1 MNEAESKGP
10 SIRAAMLTHAR
21 RRATQEEEPMPLQDL
36 QPACSAEVHPPAA
49 QSPAQAAAPS
59 FRQAVKRRLRP
70 IARAAF
76 RALKPVLR
84 PIAFRLK
91 AYFLAPLQAQ
101 LQAQLQTQTQ
111 SAEQAAHARYQQLL
125 HELQALRN
133 DIAQG
138 IQRQRDEHAQIGL
151 DMLQE
156 LQLARDSLER
166 TIISAQPD
174 LTRLEASQDQL
185 ERIEHYAFA
194 SARRV
199 AVTGDSGEVLVRTS
213 VGYVLCAASD
223 YPLLATLVDVGE
235 LEAGTR
241 QLIQRLVRPGET
253 FIDVGANVGMH
264 TLAAASA
271 MNGRGRILAF
281 EPHPVTHALLR
292 KSLLLNGFATFAETH
307 QAAAS
312 NRTGHM
318 PLHLGPTSGHH
329 SLYPLEGEKPTA
341 ATVEVPLVRLD
352 DMIEGNSPVD
362 LIKID
367 VEGAELEVLEGA
379 TATIGRNPDV
389 ALIAEFGI
397 SHLRRTGT
405 STRDWLEAFEKFG
418 LAFQAIE
425 PSTGALLDWNVAQL
439 ESVDSINLLFARPAS
454 KAWERA
460 GSRA

>member
-1 MNEAESKGP
+1 V
-10 SIRAAMLTHAR
+10 
-21 RRATQEEEPMPLQDL
+21 
-36 QPACSAEVHPPAA
+36 QPALGAAVQPPAVPSSPAA
-49 QSPAQAAAPS
+49 QPDPPG
-59 FRQAVKRRLRP
+59 FRRAVKRQMRP
-70 IARAAF
+70 IAAAAY

-84 PIAFRLK
+84 PMAFRLR

-101 LQAQLQTQTQ
+101 LQAQQAQMQ
-111 SAEQAAHARYQQLL
+111 GADQAAHARDQHLL
-125 HELQALRN
+125 HELQMLRN
-133 DIAQG
+133 DIAQSS
-138 IQRQRDEHAQIGL
+138 QRQRDEQALIGL

-166 TIISAQPD
+166 TILSAQPD
-174 LTRLEASQDQL
+174 LTRLEASRDQL
-185 ERIEHYAFA
+185 ERIERYSFA

-199 AVTGDSGEVLVRTS
+199 AVGGEPGEVLVRTS

-223 YPLLATLVDVGE
+223 YPLLATLIDVGE

-241 QLIQRLVRPGET
+241 QLIQRLLQPGET

-271 MNGRGRILAF
+271 INGQGRIVAF
-281 EPHPVTHALLR
+281 EPHPTTHALLR
-292 KSLLLNGFATFAETH
+292 KSLLLNGFAALAETH

-312 NRTGHM
+312 NRSGRL
-318 PLHLGPTSGHH
+318 PLHLGTTSGHH
-329 SLYPLEGEKPTA
+329 SLYALEGEKPAA

-352 DMIEGNSPVD
+352 DVIESNLPVD

-367 VEGAELEVLEGA
+367 VEGAELDVLEGA
-379 TATIGRNPDV
+379 AATLGRNPDV
-389 ALIAEFGI
+389 AVIVEFGI

-405 STRDWLEAFEKFG
+405 SSRDWLQAFEKFG
-418 LAFQAIE
+418 FAFQAIE
-425 PSTGALLDWNVAQL
+425 PSTGALLDWNTAQL

-460 GSRA
+460 RSHT

>member
-10 SIRAAMLTHAR
+10 SIRTAMLIHAR
-21 RRATQEEEPMPLQDL
+21 RKATQEEPMPIQDA
-36 QPACSAEVHPPAA
+36 QPTFAAEVQPPAA
-49 QSPAQAAAPS
+49 QPAAPS

-70 IARAAF
+70 IAGAAY

-84 PIAFRLK
+84 PVAFRLK

-111 SAEQAAHARYQQLL
+111 SAEQAAHSRHQQLL

-133 DIAQG
+133 DITQG
-138 IQRQRDEHAQIGL
+138 FQRQRDEHAQIGL

-156 LQLARDSLER
+156 LHLARDSLEG

-174 LTRLEASQDQL
+174 LTRLEVPRDQL

-223 YPLLATLVDVGE
+223 YPLLATLIDVGE

-241 QLIQRLVRPGET
+241 QLIQRLVRPGQT

-264 TLAAASA
+264 TLAAASV
-271 MNGRGRILAF
+271 MNGRGRIVAF

-292 KSLLLNGFATFAETH
+292 KSLLINGFAALAETH

-312 NRTGHM
+312 NRTGRM
-318 PLHLGPTSGHH
+318 PLHLGATSGHH
-329 SLYPLEGEKPTA
+329 SLYPLEGEAPTA

-352 DMIEGNSPVD
+352 DMIEGNTPVD

-379 TATIGRNPDV
+379 IATIGRNPDV

-405 STRDWLEAFEKFG
+405 SSRDWLEAFEKFG
-418 LAFQAIE
+418 FAFQAIE

-460 GSRA
+460 GGRA